1 MQLQAIWRYPVKSMI
16 GGVVESAEL
25 ALDGIVGDR
34 IVATADGVW
43 KRLGAR

>member
-1 MQLQAIWRYPVKSMI
+1 MEARAEAVRATKSI
-16 GGVVESAEL
+16 IFVRGQ
-25 ALDGIVGDR
+25 ITVGER